1 MMNIQKENNS
11 SCFFCQEI
19 NYLLPITNDINEIL
33 FKSIVSNSS
42 NIIYKYFNEIL
53 FKIESKDKIFFICE
67 NCLNKVMNCHFF
79 GVYIIPKNYFGHL
92 QLLNLLFMELMEIF
106 KILRQKIIEIN
117 IKIFKNIKLLFDYIN
132 NNSKIFYTQFGNK
145 NFVLLIEQLYSLI
158 NLLKDDINSN
168 NFTNNLEINFLNK
181 MKNDIEQILS
191 IINYYKMYNYPYFD
205 FNLNQF
211 SYFNF
216 LIYKNY
222 ENYCKNIEK
231 NKNNLNELIFEYNN
245 LKK

>member
-79 GVYIIPKNYFGHL
+79 
-92 QLLNLLFMELMEIF
+92 
-106 KILRQKIIEIN
+106 
-117 IKIFKNIKLLFDYIN
+117 
-132 NNSKIFYTQFGNK
+132 
-145 NFVLLIEQLYSLI
+145 
-158 NLLKDDINSN
+158 
-168 NFTNNLEINFLNK
+168 
-181 MKNDIEQILS
+181 
-191 IINYYKMYNYPYFD
+191 
-205 FNLNQF
+205 
-211 SYFNF
+211 
-216 LIYKNY
+216 
-222 ENYCKNIEK
+222 
-231 NKNNLNELIFEYNN
+231 
-245 LKK
+245 